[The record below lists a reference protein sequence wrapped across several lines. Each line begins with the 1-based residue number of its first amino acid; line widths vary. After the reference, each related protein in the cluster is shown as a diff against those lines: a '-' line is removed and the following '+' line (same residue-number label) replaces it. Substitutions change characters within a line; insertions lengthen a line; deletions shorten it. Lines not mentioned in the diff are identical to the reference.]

1 MNNMRYD
8 GQFSS
13 DRTND
18 THFHEID
25 LITEYNSHDDILRI
39 TYKMDNIIME
49 HGLLLGSFEL
59 ASNFSNVPNKSKVPE
74 CFHVFAQLKFL
85 FQPGGFHQSRASV
98 HRWFSSERDSERK
111 GESTFNLNSVISA
124 RGSSIVCHRIFSY
137 VMTGWVSLISWSL
150 LECLVCWKNFFPFR
164 ILAECLKNGL
174 LVSLIFSWKKSSVSL
189 GAVSI
194 ITSLSF

>member
-1 MNNMRYD
+1 MNNMMYD

-59 ASNFSNVPNKSKVPE
+59 ASNFSSLWLNVHDLIPK
-74 CFHVFAQLKFL
+74 
-85 FQPGGFHQSRASV
+85 FQPRNQF
-98 HRWFSSERDSERK
+98 D
-111 GESTFNLNSVISA
+111 
-124 RGSSIVCHRIFSY
+124 
-137 VMTGWVSLISWSL
+137 
-150 LECLVCWKNFFPFR
+150 
-164 ILAECLKNGL
+164 
-174 LVSLIFSWKKSSVSL
+174 
-189 GAVSI
+189 
-194 ITSLSF
+194 

>member
-25 LITEYNSHDDILRI
+25 LITKYNSHDDILRI

-59 ASNFSNVPNKSKVPE
+59 ASNFSNVPNKAKVLE
-74 CFHVFAQLKFL
+74 CFHVFVQLKFL

-98 HRWFSSERDSERK
+98 HRWFSSEQDSERK

-124 RGSSIVCHRIFSY
+124 RGSSIVCHIIFSY
-137 VMTGWVSLISWSL
+137 VMTG
-150 LECLVCWKNFFPFR
+150 
-164 ILAECLKNGL
+164 
-174 LVSLIFSWKKSSVSL
+174 
-189 GAVSI
+189 
-194 ITSLSF
+194 